1 MWKPRLPGFWP
12 MPKKASKVIITL
24 WSCHGQEM
32 DYIPILGQGLLLTF
46 TIFSHHS
53 FKCTD
58 PPPESGAVSLW
69 TSEFMRESSQEMDY
83 IPILGQGHQ
92 SFFIGL
98 YIPIIRSPMAWDGW
112 LWIIPLDH
120 DCLSCTFHSILIR
133 SSFNDHQHHHF
144 RGLLLGKVNLRCI
157 LRCLAFAIVISE
169 SFARILCPNR
179 WTFSRVS
186 AGTWDGV
193 DRNTIW
199 LFVT

>member
-1 MWKPRLPGFWP
+1 MVKRLRHYNYVHDACSYRIPTLGALRLLALVFSWP
-12 MPKKASKVIITL
+12 SWYSVTIVSNA
-24 WSCHGQEM
+24 
-32 DYIPILGQGLLLTF
+32 LT
-46 TIFSHHS
+46 
-53 FKCTD
+53 

-69 TSEFMRESSQEMDY
+69 SSEFMRESSQEMDY

-98 YIPIIRSPMAWDGW
+98 YIPIIRSPMTWDGW

-133 SSFNDHQHHHF
+133 SSLNDHQHHHF

-186 AGTWDGV
+186 AGTWDGG
-193 DRNTIW
+193 W
-199 LFVT
+199 